1 MSNFWGAVQLSV
13 FFVYIKFLRFI
24 SLHTTLDHIIDDGES
39 YIGFPV
45 DSGLATVV
53 DAETIETYRRFYDQ

>member
-1 MSNFWGAVQLSV
+1 M
-13 FFVYIKFLRFI
+13 I
-24 SLHTTLDHIIDDGES
+24 GES

-53 DAETIETYRRFYDQ
+53 DAETIKTYRKFYDQWHTNYPDKKYL

>member
-1 MSNFWGAVQLSV
+1 MNTVMLASRVV
-13 FFVYIKFLRFI
+13 FSGNEPMNYELALKGTEDLTN
-24 SLHTTLDHIIDDGES
+24 LDDGES

-53 DAETIETYRRFYDQ
+53 DAETIKTYRKF